1 MLSGNLGSFYGCKIL
16 WLGHF
21 LSLSLWKKKTIY
33 LGTNKVQLISYWHVP
48 ETHTP
53 PKYVCFGDRVSLC
66 SLGWLG
72 THDPLVSSLINA
84 GITCLASFHST
95 LSKYNESD

>member
-1 MLSGNLGSFYGCKIL
+1 MLSGSLGSFYSYKIL

-21 LSLSLWKKKTIY
+21 LGLSLQKKKTIC
-33 LGTNKVQLISYWHVP
+33 LGTDKVQLISYWHVP

-53 PKYVCFGDRVSLC
+53 LNMFCFGDSVSLC

-72 THDPLVSSLINA
+72 THPPASSLINA
-84 GITCLASFHST
+84 GITCLASFLST